1 MTIFA
6 CNNLTKAFDRDF
18 LFENISFGL
27 EEGERLGI
35 IGKNGIGKT
44 TLLKIIGMKEEADGG
59 EVVFNKNVIHS
70 AFALFFT
77 LFAVSGFYVLLRADF
92 IAVTQI
98 MIYVGGILILL
109 LFGVML
115 TTKITDI
122 QISTKNL
129 NQIPAVIFSVGIIA
143 ILVFI
148 IISTKWNIKQ
158 PSVNEE
164 TVSQIGKMLL
174 TDYLLPFEIASI
186 VLLVALIGSAMFAR
200 KIKE

>member
-1 MTIFA
+1 M
-6 CNNLTKAFDRDF
+6 
-18 LFENISFGL
+18 
-27 EEGERLGI
+27 
-35 IGKNGIGKT
+35 
-44 TLLKIIGMKEEADGG
+44 
-59 EVVFNKNVIHS
+59 
-70 AFALFFT
+70 
-77 LFAVSGFYVLLRADF
+77 LRADF